1 MRMTKEFE
9 KRFQKH
15 YEELKS
21 LYFELYEN
29 RVDMF
34 ESLCE
39 IMRQFYKNRDKD
51 WKVLDRKR
59 EKNSNWYRGQ
69 DILGMMLY
77 IDAFNGNI
85 NGIMDKL
92 DYIRSCNVNY
102 LHLMPFLESP
112 KGMSDGGYAVSDY
125 RKVQEN
131 LGTIEDLAA
140 LSKECHKQGMNVCMD
155 FVMNHTSEKHEWAKK
170 ALAGEKEYQDRY
182 FFYDTFEI
190 PAEYEKTCP
199 QVFPTTAP
207 GNFTW
212 REECQ
217 KYVMTTFY
225 PYQWDLNYAN
235 PVVFHEMIA
244 NMLFLVNQG
253 IDIIRID
260 AVPYIWKELGTT
272 CRNLPQVHTIVRMM
286 RMITEIVCPGVLLLG
301 EVVMEPAQVVPY
313 CGKTRV
319 SYAL

>member
-85 NGIMDKL
+85 FI
-92 DYIRSCNVNY
+92 
-102 LHLMPFLESP
+102 
-112 KGMSDGGYAVSDY
+112 
-125 RKVQEN
+125 
-131 LGTIEDLAA
+131 
-140 LSKECHKQGMNVCMD
+140 
-155 FVMNHTSEKHEWAKK
+155 
-170 ALAGEKEYQDRY
+170 
-182 FFYDTFEI
+182 
-190 PAEYEKTCP
+190 
-199 QVFPTTAP
+199 
-207 GNFTW
+207 
-212 REECQ
+212 
-217 KYVMTTFY
+217 
-225 PYQWDLNYAN
+225 
-235 PVVFHEMIA
+235 
-244 NMLFLVNQG
+244 
-253 IDIIRID
+253 
-260 AVPYIWKELGTT
+260 
-272 CRNLPQVHTIVRMM
+272 
-286 RMITEIVCPGVLLLG
+286 
-301 EVVMEPAQVVPY
+301 
-313 CGKTRV
+313 
-319 SYAL
+319 